1 MPPPRAKNKGAN
13 NMYITKRDD
22 QSWSDITAL
31 IKKFWSGTPNDS
43 DVIETWDR
51 SVDEALKQI
60 QESVAKLPE
69 KDRDLQAKIRWNE
82 WQGKNN
88 KPKIVDQIE
97 RYHKSLKLTPISQKG
112 MQEMVE
118 WLDAY
123 SAERKA
129 MTPDERK
136 KHWEQMIMQIDPED
150 MSKFRETDKKHY
162 GQ

>member
-69 KDRDLQAKIRWNE
+69 KDRDVQAKIRWQD
-82 WQGKNN
+82 WQEKNN

-97 RYHKSLKLTPISQKG
+97 SWQDSLKLTPISQKE
-112 MQEMVE
+112 MQEINE
-118 WLDAY
+118 FLEAY
-123 SAERKA
+123 RAEREA
-129 MTPDERK
+129 TPPDELK
-136 KHWEQMIMQIDPED
+136 KRDEMLRMQIDPKVVSSVKEWW
-150 MSKFRETDKKHY
+150 KKQN
-162 GQ
+162 GK

>member
-1 MPPPRAKNKGAN
+1 MK
-13 NMYITKRDD
+13 
-22 QSWSDITAL
+22 
-31 IKKFWSGTPNDS
+31 
-43 DVIETWDR
+43 E
-51 SVDEALKQI
+51 I

-69 KDRDLQAKIRWNE
+69 KDRDVQAKIRWQD
-82 WQGKNN
+82 WQEKNN

-97 RYHKSLKLTPISQKG
+97 RFHKSLKLTPISQKG

-162 GQ
+162 GK